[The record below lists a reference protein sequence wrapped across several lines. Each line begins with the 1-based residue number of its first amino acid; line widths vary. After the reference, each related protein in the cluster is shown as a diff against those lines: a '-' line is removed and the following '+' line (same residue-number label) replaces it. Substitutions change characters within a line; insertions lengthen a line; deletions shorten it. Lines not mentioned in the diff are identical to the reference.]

1 MKADLLAQRSIA
13 ADSVADENNWWH
25 TVRTMSEEDME
36 LLPYS
41 FMKKYG
47 SFVKRMKEHELMV
60 QTEESKAHDGRFEE
74 IRGLYKLMTNEEK
87 QAIEDFKATNTAHPE
102 NEIDN
107 YEMTGYLTR

>member
-13 ADSVADENNWWH
+13 SDHVNDESNWWH
-25 TVRTMSEEDME
+25 TVKTMSEEDIE

-47 SFVKRMKEHELMV
+47 TFVKKLQEHERMV
-60 QTEESKAHDGRFEE
+60 YTEESKAHGGRFEE

-87 QAIEDFKATNTAHPE
+87 N
-102 NEIDN
+102 
-107 YEMTGYLTR
+107 